1 MKMCEAKEWESPL
14 FRLVETIFRSKA
26 RAGPELPR
34 SKKEN
39 TAQVAERLVKPILE
53 ARGLTLWDVRFEM
66 EGGSWYLRYFID
78 KDGGVNI
85 GDCEY
90 VSRAVDKLL
99 DEADPIEQSYVLE
112 VGSPG
117 TEREL
122 VKDWHFERYIGSPV
136 TVKLFSAANGSREHT
151 GALLARTAD
160 GEITIETETG
170 EKLSFLKAQTA
181 AVRLFDDYDTEYGGL
196 D

>member
-1 MKMCEAKEWESPL
+1 M
-14 FRLVETIFRSKA
+14 
-26 RAGPELPR
+26 PR
-34 SKKEN
+34 GKKES
-39 TAQVAERLVKPILE
+39 TAQVAERLVKPIL
-53 ARGLTLWDVRFEM
+53 ASRGLTLWDVRFEK

-90 VSRAVDKLL
+90 VSRAVEKLL

-117 TEREL
+117 VEREL
-122 VKDWHFERYIGSPV
+122 TKSWHFERYLGSPV
-136 TVKLFSAANGSREHT
+136 AVKLFSAANGSREHAGT
-151 GALLARTAD
+151 LISRTAE
-160 GEITIETETG
+160 GEITIETENG
-170 EKLSFLKAQTA
+170 ETISFLKAQTA
-181 AVRLFDDYDTEYGGL
+181 AVRLIDDYDTEYGGL